1 MAPISGAPPVTVE
14 LRLDGVVLDESSLA
28 ESLMLPHVRMI
39 VSLIEGIE
47 LSCRDVVRL
56 LRRAM
61 RQHSIASRSRINYV
75 LGFLNEHPP

>member
-1 MAPISGAPPVTVE
+1 MAPISGALPVTIE
-14 LRLDGVVLDESSLA
+14 LRLEGVVLDESSLA
-28 ESLMLPHVRMI
+28 ESPMLPHVRML

-61 RQHSIASRSRINYV
+61 RQHSIGAGRGVDYL
-75 LGFLNEHPP
+75 LGFLHRHPP